1 MAEQVLFKGV
11 KDGLELR
18 LDGEC
23 PFENLKKT
31 LEAKL
36 ISSSHFFNAGMEVT
50 VICEAREL
58 EVFEIIELQ
67 DILESYGLVLGPVLR
82 EIPASHQPIV
92 PTPPKR
98 VASQP
103 VQSQRTPAPS
113 RGSDEDGYEGS
124 VLVFKRSLRSGQ
136 KISYPGMVI
145 VMGDVNP
152 GAEIVAGADILILGT
167 CRGLLHAGAP
177 DNIYASITATRL
189 MAPQIRIAELIAR
202 SPDSREEPNG
212 TEQARIIDGHIVI
225 EKA

>member
-1 MAEQVLFKGV
+1 
-11 KDGLELR
+11 
-18 LDGEC
+18 
-23 PFENLKKT
+23 
-31 LEAKL
+31 
-36 ISSSHFFNAGMEVT
+36 
-50 VICEAREL
+50 
-58 EVFEIIELQ
+58 
-67 DILESYGLVLGPVLR
+67 
-82 EIPASHQPIV
+82 
-92 PTPPKR
+92 
-98 VASQP
+98 
-103 VQSQRTPAPS
+103 
-113 RGSDEDGYEGS
+113 
-124 VLVFKRSLRSGQ
+124 
-136 KISYPGMVI
+136 MVI